1 MCVTEDCVCAHVH
14 ECMHDRRQYVCM
26 LKTVCVHAC
35 VTEDSVCVCTRA
47 CVRGLCARVYVT
59 EDSVCL
65 SACVTEDN
73 VCAHTCVAEDNLR
86 KSASSFQHVRP
97 EDKIWVIRL
106 DSESH
111 FCEGIP
117 AVQNR
122 PFS

>member
-1 MCVTEDCVCAHVH
+1 M
-14 ECMHDRRQYVCM
+14 R
-26 LKTVCVHAC
+26 KTVCVHAC

-65 SACVTEDN
+65 SACVTEDCVCVCVTEDSVWVHAHACVTEDN
-73 VCAHTCVAEDNLR
+73 VCVHMCVAEDNLR

-106 DSESH
+106 DSESL

-117 AVQNR
+117 AVQTR